1 MILQNTA
8 PVAEYARYYG
18 YCKNLQETV
27 EIPTE
32 DTNRVESIIKVAI
45 GKNLPNYLFAVYS
58 KKLADSSIEKICK
71 IGLNSFVS

>member
-1 MILQNTA
+1 VILQNTA

-32 DTNRVESIIKVAI
+32 DTNRVESIIK
-45 GKNLPNYLFAVYS
+45 
-58 KKLADSSIEKICK
+58 
-71 IGLNSFVS
+71 